1 MTASRIEDLT
11 DVSVEHMLGATTGRP
26 LVKLRAESTNS
37 VLLGQLDPEQ
47 AREIAAHLFEAAAR
61 AEYEADFARTE
72 SAAGMEEETVGQILV
87 MIRLGEERRHA

>member
-26 LVKLRAESTNS
+26 LVKLRAESAGT

-61 AEYEADFARTE
+61 AEYEADFARTAT
-72 SAAGMEEETVGQILV
+72 AAGMEEETVGQILV
-87 MIRLGEERRHA
+87 MIRIGEEQRHA

>member
-1 MTASRIEDLT
+1 MTASRIEDLA

-26 LVKLRAESTNS
+26 LVKLRAESAGT

-61 AEYEADFARTE
+61 AEYEADFTRTAA
-72 SAAGMEEETVGQILV
+72 AAGMEEETLGQIIV
-87 MIRLGEERRHA
+87 MIRLGEEQRHA